1 MRIEVNGDTR
11 AVLSAVRARRIT
23 GSGKE
28 WRVSIIVTAPNGS
41 VVTHQTDTR
50 RFQQVAR
57 AMFRFSA
64 SLMTVL
70 MLANTVM
77 AADTAQMPDLE
88 TLQVE
93 LKQLQQSFGK
103 DHPRVVAIQKRIGL
117 MERLGQE
124 VEHLPEHQ
132 AIIDRLL
139 PLLFEEQAL
148 ISKFGNAHP
157 KVKEI
162 RRRIEFTAKYFT
174 NKLQRASDAAAKKTG
189 KADSVHDAFIKML
202 LLLLRE
208 QELIAKYGPK
218 HSSVT
223 GIRKQ
228 IALTRPK
235 VVVVSPINRVP
246 GRTRQVPES
255 DNSPGV
261 DDDTDKPG
269 RYSMETQNG
278 NIVLVDRETGRTW
291 MMKTGA
297 RQTEWIPIPHGR
309 KSP

>member
-11 AVLSAVRARRIT
+11 AVPSALRARRIT

-28 WRVSIIVTAPNGS
+28 WGVSIIVTAPDGS

-88 TLQVE
+88 TLQAE
-93 LKQLQQSFGK
+93 LNQLQQSFGK

-148 ISKFGNAHP
+148 ISRFGNAHP

-162 RRRIEFTAKYFT
+162 RRRIEFTTRYFT
-174 NKLQRASDAAAKKTG
+174 NKLQRASDAAVKKTG
-189 KADSVHDAFIKML
+189 RADSVHDAFNKML
-202 LLLLRE
+202 PLLVKE
-208 QELIAKYGPK
+208 QELIAKYGPQ

-223 GIRKQ
+223 GLRKQ
-228 IALTRPK
+228 IALARFN
-235 VVVVSPINRVP
+235 VVVAAPTNRVP
-246 GRTRQVPES
+246 GRARQVPEN

-269 RYSMETQNG
+269 RYLMETQNG
-278 NIVLVDRETGRTW
+278 KIMLVDRETGRMW
-291 MMKTGA
+291 VMKTGA
-297 RQTEWIPIPHGR
+297 GQTKWIPVQPGR
-309 KSP
+309 KTP